1 MVHGAFTKSNGRLKK
16 DKETCETRNVYRNN
30 LDNIVSVF
38 FLAYANIDFTK
49 MVSVKI
55 CKTKR

>member
-1 MVHGAFTKSNGRLKK
+1 MVQGAFTKSNGKLK
-16 DKETCETRNVYRNN
+16 DKQTCETRNVYRNN
-30 LDNIVSVF
+30 LDNFVSVF
-38 FLAYANIDFTK
+38 FLAYANMDFTK